1 MKHLLLSLTLLAGS
15 AAAVAAAETQ
25 NLSSRT
31 AAQKTYRYEGTIAG
45 VVCAACSSS
54 VKDALMNLKG
64 VKEVRITVSNDGQ
77 LPSLHILSTSPNLT
91 LQAAMSAL
99 GSSASDYQIQT
110 LNKTAL
116 PN

>member
-1 MKHLLLSLTLLAGS
+1 MKHLLLSLTLLGS
-15 AAAVAAAETQ
+15 SVAAVPAAEPQ
-25 NLSSRT
+25 KLSDST
-31 AAQKTYRYEGTIAG
+31 ATQKTYRYEGSISG

-77 LPSLHILSTSPNLT
+77 LPSLNIISTSPNLT

-99 GSSASDYQIQT
+99 GSAASDYQIQT